1 MDGNGRSPFYGWFR
15 MNHGYLGF
23 PIAMPTVIEP
33 LSALAKALVLSRAPS
48 WARSPDERME
58 RFTLE
63 TLQDQA
69 ESVGWSWL
77 LINLPY
83 FRSCWMAIW
92 EYTTVCP
99 IFRQIH
105 FWRTLLLGTCCHFCW
120 IIWNPKGVQLVQHLN
135 LWCFFFFAR
144 HYQHCNCEPPTH
156 LVRSQEIARIF
167 FFPSS
172 IRTDRTK
179 SWRPFHSIS
188 KDRTWMNMIDL

>member
-135 LWCFFFFAR
+135 LWCFFFS
-144 HYQHCNCEPPTH
+144 PGIT
-156 LVRSQEIARIF
+156 SIATASPQRTLSDRRKLRAF
-167 FFPSS
+167 FFSPPRSELIEQSLDVHFIPSPK
-172 IRTDRTK
+172 IEHE
-179 SWRPFHSIS
+179 W
-188 KDRTWMNMIDL
+188 TW

>member
-1 MDGNGRSPFYGWFR
+1 

-69 ESVGWSWL
+69 ELLDTFEQNLGWESVGWSWL

-92 EYTTVCP
+92 EYNTVCRYAP
-99 IFRQIH
+99 FSDRSIFGALCYWPRAAMFVESFEIQRGCNWCNISISDVFFIH
-105 FWRTLLLGTCCHFCW
+105 QMSPGITSIATASPQRTLSDRRKSRASFFSLLDQNW
-120 IIWNPKGVQLVQHLN
+120 
-135 LWCFFFFAR
+135 
-144 HYQHCNCEPPTH
+144 
-156 LVRSQEIARIF
+156 
-167 FFPSS
+167 
-172 IRTDRTK
+172 
-179 SWRPFHSIS
+179 
-188 KDRTWMNMIDL
+188 